1 MKKKWRAEALA
12 RRNAI
17 PSEKRAEKST
27 AIVGQLLQSEDY
39 RRAACIFSYV
49 SIGSEVETRELLAYA
64 LRDGKAVAVP
74 KTGKNRKMEFLQIFS
89 LEDLQE
95 GRFGVMEPVSGMVRI
110 PQGEDLFLV
119 PLVSFDGKK
128 NRLGYG
134 GGYYDTYFAE
144 HTGYRRIGLAFS
156 EQKEQDLP
164 TEEWDIPLDAIVTEN
179 EWEV

>member
-1 MKKKWRAEALA
+1 MKKKRRAEALA

-17 PSEKRAEKST
+17 PSEVRAEKSA
-27 AIVGQLLQSEDY
+27 AIIRQLLESEDY
-39 RRAACIFSYV
+39 QQAECIFSYV
-49 SIGSEVETRELLAYA
+49 SIGSEVETRGLLAYA

-95 GRFGVMEPVSGMVRI
+95 GNFGVMEPMNGTVRI
-110 PQGEDLFLV
+110 PQGADLFLV

-156 EQKEQDLP
+156 EQKEKELP
-164 TEEWDIPLDAIVTEN
+164 MEEWDIPLDVIVTEN

>member
-1 MKKKWRAEALA
+1 MKKKRRAEALA

-17 PSEKRAEKST
+17 PSEERAEKSA
-27 AIVGQLLQSEDY
+27 AIVGHLRKREEY
-39 RRAACIFSYV
+39 RQAACIFSYV
-49 SIGSEVETRELLAYA
+49 SIGSEVETRELLTYA

-74 KTGKNRKMEFLQIFS
+74 KTGKNRNMEFLQIFS
-89 LEDLQE
+89 LEDLRE
-95 GRFGVMEPVSGMVRI
+95 GRFGVMEPTSGTVRI
-110 PQGEDLFLV
+110 PQETDLFLV

-156 EQKEQDLP
+156 EQKEKDLP

-179 EWEV
+179 EWEG